1 MIEHTDLPHLTNEE
15 LLIEQQYIDQHIDE
29 LQAQIKNI
37 ARYTYDLKRLRMALE
52 DHCIALDRIMA
63 VRHEWE
69 RRQSLL
75 QCQSY

>member
-15 LLIEQQYIDQHIDE
+15 LLNEQAYTDLHIDE
-29 LQAQIKNI
+29 LQAQIKKL
-37 ARYTYDLKRLRMALE
+37 ARYTYDRNRLRMAIE
-52 DHCIALDRIMA
+52 DHCIALDRLMA

-69 RRQSLL
+69 RRQSVL